1 LVIPVPSQ
9 GHRRTRDSNEFVVH
23 ERVVRESDGNM
34 VVYPMPT
41 KTNYIEW
48 ALVMN
53 FNAYSLQ
60 FVKVS
65 IRWTT
70 VPPPDSLTMH
80 S

>member
-23 ERVVRESDGNM
+23 ERDVRESDGST
-34 VVYPMPT
+34 VVYPMPM

-48 ALVMN
+48 ALVMKI
-53 FNAYSLQ
+53 NAYSVQ
-60 FVKVS
+60 FVKVW

-70 VPPPDSLTMH
+70 APPPYSLTMH